1 MKNGLVRLT
10 RIGKSI
16 RQMWVKDL
24 LYSETLQTQHFPSFI
39 SPKSKSD
46 FKFCCLDILS
56 CTNVLVRY
64 IDFIVNPNR
73 NDVTRIKCVSVIKT
87 FSERCEF
94 IHAGLNF
101 FDKRIFANQSGSGC
115 LIATE
120 VHDMNFTLL
129 SILNSELQEYFQNF

>member
-1 MKNGLVRLT
+1 
-10 RIGKSI
+10 
-16 RQMWVKDL
+16 MWVRDL

-39 SPKSKSD
+39 SPKSESD

-73 NDVTRIKCVSVIKT
+73 NDVARVKCVSVIKT
-87 FSERCEF
+87 LRIYPGF
-94 IHAGLNF
+94 NF